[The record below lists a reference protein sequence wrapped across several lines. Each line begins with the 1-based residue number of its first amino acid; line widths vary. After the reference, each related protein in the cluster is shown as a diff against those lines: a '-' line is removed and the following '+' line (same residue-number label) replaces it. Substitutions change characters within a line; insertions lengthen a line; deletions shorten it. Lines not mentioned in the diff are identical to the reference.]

1 MNSLLNVNP
10 HDVKNRETAMNRSK
24 NVRRLL
30 GWATLFV
37 AFLTVYCAPAFGQ
50 IDRGAIEGKV
60 VDASGAI
67 VPGATVT
74 ITNND
79 TGVATSVTVDSTGE
93 YQVLTLIPGKYS
105 IKATAQ
111 GFETAVQND
120 IEVHVQDRLNLDFSL
135 KVGAVSQE
143 VVVTTGEPVLQTQNA
158 DLGSVVS
165 EQQINDLPLN
175 GRRYA
180 DLALLEPGVQKDYT
194 AANPAPDRFSVNGN
208 LELQNDF
215 LLNGIDNNSFSEN
228 LQELSAQVVQ
238 PPPDALQEFKI
249 QTRTYSAEFGNSAGA
264 VINATIKSGSN
275 GFHGDLF
282 EFFRNKVLDA
292 NSWVNDTIGAPKG
305 GFTQNQFGGMI
316 GGPIVKNKLFF
327 FGDIERFTSRQSTTV
342 VSTVPTPLM
351 DQGNFTEL
359 PTPLSNPQVPGQS
372 GCYVGNVIQ
381 PGCFDPVAQKLMA
394 LMAATAVPNLPGPK
408 SVEGIPGSWTGG
420 ANYAFSTS
428 IPDDVYSIDGR
439 MDYSLNSSNQIFGSY
454 SYRHV
459 NRQDPLWT
467 SNPLIG
473 NGNFAT
479 QYRWH
484 QQLVAL
490 GWTHE
495 LSSNIV
501 NDMRFGFNRDYA
513 HSDPNGETVG
523 TSQADSAIG
532 LTGVPAGP
540 NDAGL
545 PPIFFFSGPLRTI
558 GTGAWRPQYQITQA
572 WNFVENLNWL
582 KGNHS
587 FKFGYQ
593 YLRRSD
599 NFFDIEAP
607 QGLLAFTGAV
617 TAPATGPNIALP
629 DLILGDVNLAIFTS
643 PHVVHYFQ
651 PGHSFYAMDT
661 WKTTSKLT
669 LTYGLRYELF
679 APLIDRNN
687 QTSNFSPANGGEIVT
702 AASNASGWSDR
713 ALIHP
718 DLINFA
724 PRLGF
729 AYQMM
734 PKLVWRGGYGVY
746 YQHDNRIGSESLIQL
761 NPPQFIDTQLGS
773 GPANPVFELKNGYP
787 PALVNQSGPLFL
799 PGTEIRA
806 QDPNQR
812 TPYVEQASLGL
823 EYEVA
828 RNTAFSATYVGNWGR
843 REERVRDYNQP
854 HIIGIGGVGANGDCP
869 ILQYPYPNL
878 TTANTLNT
886 FQGAGVNCGNPAQ
899 HSYLETATD
908 DGNTDYDGLQVQLR
922 QRMARGLTYSLG
934 YTYSHGLANFRDNLT
949 AGQLPQN
956 SYDYGNEMSNSVF
969 DIRHRFVGNFLW
981 ELPFGRGKAHMNGDG
996 FVARW
1001 LGDWQF
1007 NGIVTA
1013 QTGSPFTVSASNLG
1027 AVDGNNPVY
1036 ADCIGDPFA
1045 GRTTNPKLATTSGF
1059 YLNPAA
1065 FAQPGPASFGTCAP
1079 YAFYGPGLQDWD
1091 LSVFKWFNF
1100 TERFR
1105 LQFRTEFFNAFNHPN
1120 FENPGPSVGNP
1131 GSFKL
1136 SNTLA
1141 PILGSDSGGP
1151 GDPREIQFA
1160 LKLYF

>member
-1 MNSLLNVNP
+1 MDGLLVSLKSN
-10 HDVKNRETAMNRSK
+10 DVKDRETAMNPTNPWMKIRGFSS
-24 NVRRLL
+24 
-30 GWATLFV
+30 WAILVV
-37 AFLTVYCAPAFGQ
+37 AFLSISARPSFGQ
-50 IDRGAIEGKV
+50 TDRGGIEGKV
-60 VDASGAI
+60 VDASGA
-67 VPGATVT
+67 VVSGATVT

-79 TGVATSVTVDSTGE
+79 TGVATTVTVDSTGE
-93 YQVLTLIPGKYS
+93 YQVLTLSPGKYS
-105 IKATAQ
+105 IKTTAQ

-120 IEVHVQDRLNLDFSL
+120 VEVHVQDRLNLDFSL
-135 KVGAVSQE
+135 KVGSVSQE
-143 VVVTTGEPVLQTQNA
+143 VVVTTGEPVLRTQDA

-264 VINATIKSGSN
+264 VINATIKSGTN

-282 EFFRNKVLDA
+282 EFFRNKVLNA
-292 NSWVNDTIGAPKG
+292 NSWINNVTDTPRG
-305 GFTQNQFGGMI
+305 GFSQNQFGGQV
-316 GGPIVKNKLFF
+316 GGPILKDKLFF
-327 FGDIERFTSRQSTTV
+327 FGDIERFTSRQATTV
-342 VSTVPTPLM
+342 VSTIPTPLM

-359 PTPLSNPQVPGQS
+359 PYALNNPQVPGQS

-381 PGCFDPVAQKLMA
+381 PTSTTGQTCFDPVAQKLMGLLA
-394 LMAATAVPNLPGPK
+394 GTAQPNIP
-408 SVEGIPGSWTGG
+408 SAVAVQGIPGGWTG
-420 ANYAFSTS
+420 APNYAFSTS
-428 IPDDVYSIDGR
+428 IPNDVYSTDGR
-439 MDYSLNSSNQIFGSY
+439 VDFNMNAKNQIFGSY

-467 SNPLIG
+467 TNPLIG

-479 QYRWH
+479 QYKWH
-484 QQLVAL
+484 QQLLAL

-495 LSSNIV
+495 FSSNLV
-501 NDMRFGFNRDYA
+501 NDLRFGFNRDFA
-513 HSDPNGETVG
+513 HSDPNGLAVG
-523 TSQADSAIG
+523 TSEAESAIG
-532 LTGVPAGP
+532 LTGIPPGP

-545 PPIFFFSGPLRTI
+545 PPIFFSGLRTI

-572 WNFVENLNWL
+572 WNLVENLNWL

-593 YLRRSD
+593 YLRRTD

-607 QGLLAFTGAV
+607 EGALIELGFVTGSESI
-617 TAPATGPNIALP
+617 GLP
-629 DLILGDVNLAIFTS
+629 DLLLGDANIVIYTT

-661 WKTTSKLT
+661 WKATSKLT

-687 QTSNFSPANGGEIVT
+687 QTSNFTPANGGGIVT

-713 ALIHP
+713 ALIQS

-729 AYQMM
+729 AYQMF
-734 PKLVWRGGYGVY
+734 PKLVWRGGFGVY

-761 NPPQFIDTQLGS
+761 NPPQFIDTNLSS
-773 GPANPVFELKNGYP
+773 GATNPVFVLRDGF
-787 PALVNQSGPLFL
+787 PAAATSQTAANLFL
-799 PGTEIRA
+799 PGIQLRA

-812 TPYVEQASLGL
+812 TPYVEQASFGL
-823 EYEVA
+823 EYEIA

-854 HIIGIGGVGANGDCP
+854 KVTGFDGGCP
-869 ILQYPYPNL
+869 ILQYPYANL
-878 TTANTLNT
+878 TTATTVDT
-886 FQGAGVNCGNPAQ
+886 FTATGCSNPTQ
-899 HSYLETATD
+899 HTYLETATG
-908 DGNTDYDGLQVQLR
+908 DGNSDYNGLQVQLR
-922 QRMARGLTYSLG
+922 QRMSHGLTYSLG
-934 YTYSHGLANFRDNLT
+934 YTLSHGLANFRDNLT
-949 AGQLPQN
+949 ATQLPQN
-956 SYDYGNEMSNSVF
+956 SYGYANEMGNSVF
-969 DIRHRFVGNFLW
+969 DIRHRFVSNFLW
-981 ELPFGRGKAHMNGDG
+981 ELPFGRGRAYMNGNG
-996 FVARW
+996 FAGRW

-1007 NGIVTA
+1007 NGIVTV
-1013 QTGSPFTVSASNLG
+1013 QSGSPFTVTANNDGL
-1027 AVDGNNPVY
+1027 VDSNNPVY
-1036 ADCIGDPFA
+1036 ANCIGNPYT
-1045 GRTTNPKLATTSGF
+1045 GRTTDHNLYTTTGF

-1065 FAQPGPASFGTCAP
+1065 FSQPGPGQFGTCAP
-1079 YAFYGPGLQDWD
+1079 YQFYGPGLQTWD
-1091 LSVFKWFNF
+1091 LSIFKWFNF
-1100 TERFR
+1100 TERVR
-1105 LQFRTEFFNAFNHPN
+1105 LQFRAEFFNAFNHPN
-1120 FENPGPSVGNP
+1120 FQNPSPVVGNS
-1131 GSFKL
+1131 GSFKI